1 MEVPTYK
8 TLVLVIKNGK
18 CIHSELKNK
27 NYFNDYYKQNPE
39 FYNTVNLLLKQ
50 CDEVWFINFD
60 KFDINKLTAI
70 KCNSEGIDF
79 ISTVGGIE
87 FYNVLKKDT
96 SGNSDIF
103 LDNIIWW
110 FEVDKYIEVLKPKI
124 EKEYKNF
131 KKFGTGL
138 IYDYRYNPLI
148 KVSLYRNDPISR
160 YEKSTYYIRC
170 SNNISGN
177 EEVIYEKNVPFSIQD
192 IINSIR
198 KYFENN
204 NYFDE
209 DTIKKLY
216 KIKDGYD
223 LEIKEAEEKYNNLP
237 TWIIDYRDSD
247 GDVSHTWVKANTENA
262 ARNQFKSD
270 YSNEILRVY
279 KEK

>member
-1 MEVPTYK
+1 M
-8 TLVLVIKNGK
+8 
-18 CIHSELKNK
+18 
-27 NYFNDYYKQNPE
+27 
-39 FYNTVNLLLKQ
+39 
-50 CDEVWFINFD
+50 
-60 KFDINKLTAI
+60 
-70 KCNSEGIDF
+70 
-79 ISTVGGIE
+79 
-87 FYNVLKKDT
+87 
-96 SGNSDIF
+96 
-103 LDNIIWW
+103 
-110 FEVDKYIEVLKPKI
+110 
-124 EKEYKNF
+124 
-131 KKFGTGL
+131 
-138 IYDYRYNPLI
+138 
-148 KVSLYRNDPISR
+148 YRNDPISR

-170 SNNISGN
+170 SNNISGD

-262 ARNQFKSD
+262 ARNQFLND
-270 YSNEILRVY
+270 YSNEIFRIY

>member
-1 MEVPTYK
+1 MEIPTYK
-8 TLVLVIKNGK
+8 TLVLILKNGK
-18 CIHSELKNK
+18 CINSEFKNK

-70 KCNSEGIDF
+70 KCNSKGIDY
-79 ISTVGGIE
+79 INGRGSIE

-96 SGNSDIF
+96 SGNADIF
-103 LDNIIWW
+103 LNNIIWW
-110 FEVDKYIEVLKPKI
+110 FDVDKYIEILKPEI
-124 EKEYKNF
+124 EKEYKDF
-131 KKFGTGL
+131 KNSGTGL

-148 KVSLYRNDPISR
+148 KTSLYKHTPISR
-160 YEKSTYYIRC
+160 YEEPIYYIRC
-170 SNNISGN
+170 TNNISED
-177 EEVIYEKNVPFSIQD
+177 EEVIYEKNVSFSIQD

-216 KIKDGYD
+216 RIKEGYD

-237 TWIIDYRDSD
+237 TWIIDYKDSD
-247 GDVSHTWVKANTENA
+247 GDVSHAWVKANTENA
-262 ARNQFKSD
+262 ARNQFRSD